1 MTSNFI
7 HVVYAFKP
15 DNFQAVVVPE
25 SATQKQIH
33 EAIAAYE
40 NDENKSGRRW
50 SSLIKP
56 GSFMM
61 KRIRGAKDAEHAIK
75 TAQKSGLSYSPIPE
89 AYKMNQPVIT
99 TPKPSFKRAAH
110 HDAWDADDIA
120 RRMVDIMKRDRR
132 NDKPFRL

>member
-1 MTSNFI
+1 MTPNSI
-7 HVVYAFKP
+7 HVVYAIKP

-40 NDENKSGRRW
+40 NDENKSGRKW
-50 SSLIKP
+50 SSPLKP

-75 TAQKSGLSYSPIPE
+75 TAQKSGLSHRPMPE

-99 TPKPSFKRAAH
+99 TPKPSFNDVAR
-110 HDAWDADDIA
+110 DAWDANDIA
-120 RRMVDIMKRDRR
+120 RRMVYIMKRDRR